1 MSGTNNALESLEP
14 SFQQDLNG
22 DGQTGPPPTVSEFPL
37 PTSNGGPF
45 SITAGP
51 DGNVWFT
58 EVNGNK
64 IGQITPAGV
73 ISEFSVSGSPGGIT
87 AGPGPDGG
95 LWFTEI
101 GGNKI
106 AHITTTADHTI
117 TEFTIPTANAVVH
130 RITIGPDGN
139 LWFAEAG
146 TDKIGQI
153 TTDGHVTEFSLPA
166 GPPGRAPFDIVA
178 GPDGNVW
185 FTEIHGDKIGRITTT
200 PDHTITEFTVHQ
212 HPSMIAAGPDGALW
226 FSESDVEKSDNVN
239 MIGRITTDGLS
250 FTEFSP
256 PTAGS
261 KPQGITVGPD
271 GALWFTE
278 NGSSKIGQIT
288 TAGNFSEVV
297 APANSGPFGI
307 VTGADGHLWFTE
319 FSANKIGQLD
329 HAPIVTANDVNAA
342 PGDVLS
348 AASLFTA
355 ADADH
360 DALTFY
366 TFQQMTT
373 DPNSGHF
380 EVNGVAQ
387 VPNTLINLSST
398 QLAQTTFVSGSIAAD
413 IVVNAFDGMVWGTP
427 AEFHI
432 V

>member
-1 MSGTNNALESLEP
+1 
-14 SFQQDLNG
+14 
-22 DGQTGPPPTVSEFPL
+22 
-37 PTSNGGPF
+37 
-45 SITAGP
+45 
-51 DGNVWFT
+51 
-58 EVNGNK
+58 
-64 IGQITPAGV
+64 
-73 ISEFSVSGSPGGIT
+73 
-87 AGPGPDGG
+87 
-95 LWFTEI
+95 
-101 GGNKI
+101 
-106 AHITTTADHTI
+106 
-117 TEFTIPTANAVVH
+117 
-130 RITIGPDGN
+130 
-139 LWFAEAG
+139 
-146 TDKIGQI
+146 
-153 TTDGHVTEFSLPA
+153 
-166 GPPGRAPFDIVA
+166 
-178 GPDGNVW
+178 
-185 FTEIHGDKIGRITTT
+185 
-200 PDHTITEFTVHQ
+200 
-212 HPSMIAAGPDGALW
+212 
-226 FSESDVEKSDNVN
+226 
-239 MIGRITTDGLS
+239 
-250 FTEFSP
+250 
-256 PTAGS
+256 
-261 KPQGITVGPD
+261 VGPD